1 MKHKCR
7 WRIETQKQVENR
19 NTGRGVKYTKSICT
33 VLKGH
38 KAPEVMYK
46 TLTIVRG
53 RFNDILTI
61 SCIVMPR
68 VGVYWC
74 TGVLVYL
81 CTGAPWCTGVL
92 VYWCTMVY
100 WCTGVLV
107 YSRVYYS
114 FSTLYHTPA
123 HRQVS

>member
-1 MKHKCR
+1 M
-7 WRIETQKQVENR
+7 QVENR
-19 NTGRGVKYTKSICT
+19 NTGTGVKYTKSICT

-74 TGVLVYL
+74 TGVLVHH
-81 CTGAPWCTGVL
+81 GVL
-92 VYWCTMVY
+92 VYWCT
-100 WCTGVLV
+100 GV
-107 YSRVYYS
+107 
-114 FSTLYHTPA
+114 
-123 HRQVS
+123 Q